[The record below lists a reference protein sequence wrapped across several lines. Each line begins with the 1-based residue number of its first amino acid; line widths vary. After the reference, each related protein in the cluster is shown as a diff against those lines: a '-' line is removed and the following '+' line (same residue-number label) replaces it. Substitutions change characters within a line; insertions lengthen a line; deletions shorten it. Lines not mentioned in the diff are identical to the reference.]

1 MFKMFPNVST
11 CVRPAKMLYNNKF
24 IYMFG
29 LRIST
34 YVSEEYNSAHN
45 TKFTLDFLK
54 VSKEVFF

>member
-11 CVRPAKMLYNNKF
+11 CVRPTKMLYTNKF

-45 TKFTLDFLK
+45 TRFTPD
-54 VSKEVFF
+54 